1 MVAIEI
7 VSNVVARILAPAL
20 CRVLGLALAPPYL
33 SELIVEVGKEIPMVV
48 ATLIVEGLM
57 DVVEADQDA
66 MCTVLQGSL
75 EVVPA
80 LGPFRDVRAI
90 DLVPGVGPLVTLE
103 EAMVTF
109 AGDPGRAA
117 TVCAPVVLG
126 HRHTPGLDPA
136 VVRCHTR
143 PIQDLAEAEVALGLP
158 VRGEGVTVVMTL
170 GIVGQ
175 DLHETYDSQLY
186 YKYAL
191 RYSWYAVSVLVK

>member
-1 MVAIEI
+1 
-7 VSNVVARILAPAL
+7 VVARILVPAL
-20 CRVLGLALAPPYL
+20 RRVLGLALAPPYP
-33 SELIVEVGKEIPMVV
+33 SEVFVEVGKENPMLV
-48 ATLIVEGLM
+48 ATLIAVGHM

-66 MCTVLQGSL
+66 MCTVRQGFL

-80 LGPFRDVRAI
+80 LGPLRDVQPI
-90 DLVPGVGPLVTLE
+90 DLVLGVGPLVILG

-109 AGDPGRAA
+109 VGDPGRAA
-117 TVCAPVVLG
+117 TVCVPVALD
-126 HRHTPGLDPA
+126 HHHTRGLDLA
-136 VVRCHTR
+136 VVQCHTR

-158 VRGEGVTVVMTL
+158 VGGEGVTVVMTL

-175 DLHETYDSQLY
+175 DLHETRDSQPLY

>member
-1 MVAIEI
+1 M
-7 VSNVVARILAPAL
+7 VARIPAPAL
-20 CRVLGLALAPPYL
+20 HRVLGLALPYL
-33 SELIVEVGKEIPMVV
+33 SEVIVEAGNEKPMAV
-48 ATLIVEGLM
+48 ATLIAVDPM

-66 MCTVLQGSL
+66 MCTVLQGFL
-75 EVVPA
+75 EVALA

-90 DLVPGVGPLVTLE
+90 DLFPGVDPLVILG

-109 AGDPGRAA
+109 AGGPGRAA
-117 TVCAPVVLG
+117 TVCVPVALG
-126 HRHTPGLDPA
+126 HHHTPGLDLA
-136 VVRCHTR
+136 LVRCHTR

-158 VRGEGVTVVMTL
+158 AGGEGVTVVMTL

-175 DLHETYDSQLY
+175 DLHEIYDSQPLY